1 MRRNGFA
8 PSLVLAASTAALA
21 WAGPAQADT
30 LQEALTQAYVNNPT
44 LLSARANQRAVD
56 ENVPINEA
64 PGIPSITATGSYT
77 EFIKKSPNSFTAPDR
92 TLQIGPTLT
101 VPVYAG
107 GAIRNSVNAAK
118 ERVTAGQADLRA
130 IESSIFSQVVAAY
143 MDVLRGQALVS
154 LSANQVDVL
163 SVNVRA
169 TSDRFEIG
177 DLTRT
182 DVAQSQSRLALAQ
195 GDLRNAQANLIN
207 ARETYIRLVGE
218 APTDL
223 APPPAL
229 PNLPSDVDTAVDVA
243 LANNPDLI
251 ADKERAQA
259 AGFDTE
265 VAGSGRLPNVSLFA
279 GGAYTDYFNTLAGG
293 AGGIAQDET
302 TARAGVQVSI
312 PIFQGGLPAAR
323 QRQAQARETA
333 ALEQVIA
340 TEREVI
346 AQVRAAWSSWR
357 ASLAVIESSQVA
369 VDAASLSLEGVRAEN
384 SIGSRQILDVLN
396 AEQELLSARVQL
408 VTARRNAYVA
418 GFSLLAAMGRAE
430 ARDLGFIGEG
440 LLYDPAENYER
451 VRGRVWDWDRDPDPV
466 ADSTRTVDVPAPDS
480 SVPESSVPGIGE
492 NETVSGY

>member
-1 MRRNGFA
+1 MNRGGFA
-8 PSLVLAASTAALA
+8 KSLVLGASAGALA
-21 WAGPAQADT
+21 LSSPAHADT
-30 LQEALTQAYVNNPT
+30 LQEALSQAYQNNPI
-44 LLSARANQRAVD
+44 LLAARANQRAID

-64 PGIPSITATGSYT
+64 PGIPSIDATASYT

-92 TLQIGPTLT
+92 TLRVGPTLT

-107 GAIRNSVNAAK
+107 GAIKNAVKAAK

-130 IESSIFSQVVAAY
+130 IESSIFNQVVAAY
-143 MDVLRGQALVS
+143 MDVLRSEALVA

-163 SVNVRA
+163 TVNVQA

-195 GDLRNAQANLIN
+195 GDLRNAQAALIN

-223 APPPAL
+223 QAPPPL
-229 PNLPSDVDTAVDVA
+229 PNLPENVETAVDIA
-243 LANNPDLI
+243 LENNPDLI
-251 ADKERAQA
+251 ADKERADA
-259 AGFDTE
+259 AGFDSE
-265 VAGSGRLPNVSLFA
+265 VAGSGRLPNVALFA
-279 GGAYTDYFNTLAGG
+279 NGAYTDYFNTLAGG
-293 AGGIAQDET
+293 AGGIAQEET
-302 TARAGVQVSI
+302 TLNAGVQVSI

-323 QRQAQARETA
+323 QRQAQARESA

-340 TEREVI
+340 TERDVI
-346 AQVRAAWSSWR
+346 AQVRAAWSSWQ
-357 ASLAVIESSQVA
+357 ASLAVIESSQIA
-369 VDAASLSLEGVRAEN
+369 VDAAALSLEGVRAEN

-396 AEQELLSARVQL
+396 AEQELLSSRVQL

-418 GFSLLAAMGRAE
+418 GFTLLAAMGRAE

-440 LLYDPAENYER
+440 LLYDPAMNYER
-451 VRGRVWDWDRDPDPV
+451 VRGRVWDWDRDPEPV
-466 ADSTRTVDVPAPDS
+466 ASATRTVDIAAPDA
-480 SVPESSVPGIGE
+480 SVTSED
-492 NETVSGY
+492 ETGTDSGY

>member
-1 MRRNGFA
+1 MHRTGFA
-8 PSLVLAASTAALA
+8 HSLVLAASTATLA
-21 WAGPAQADT
+21 WAVPAQADT

-44 LLSARANQRAVD
+44 LLSARASQRAVD

-64 PGIPSITATGSYT
+64 QGIPSIEATGSYT
-77 EFIKKSPNSFTAPDR
+77 EFVKKSPNSFTAPDR

-118 ERVTAGQADLRA
+118 ERVSAGQADLRA

-143 MDVLRGQALVS
+143 MDVLRAEALVS
-154 LSANQVDVL
+154 LSANQVEVL
-163 SVNVRA
+163 SVNVQA

-195 GDLRNAQANLIN
+195 GDLRNAQATLIN
-207 ARETYIRLVGE
+207 ARETYIRLVGD
-218 APTDL
+218 APKDL
-223 APPPAL
+223 APPPPL
-229 PNLPSDVDTAVDVA
+229 PNLPADVATAVDVA

-251 ADKERAQA
+251 ADKERAAA
-259 AGFDTE
+259 AGYDTDA
-265 VAGSGRLPNVSLFA
+265 AGAGRLPNVALFA
-279 GGAYTDYFNTLAGG
+279 GATYTDYFNTLAGG
-293 AGGIAQDET
+293 GNGAAQDET

-333 ALEQVIA
+333 ALEQIIA

-369 VDAASLSLEGVRAEN
+369 VDAAALSLEGVRAEN

-440 LLYDPAENYER
+440 LLYDPADNYER
-451 VRGRVWDWDRDPDPV
+451 VRGKVWDWDRDPTPS
-466 ADSTRTVDVPAPDS
+466 ATATSTANIAAPDA
-480 SVPESSVPGIGE
+480 SVGE
-492 NETVSGY
+492 KETVSGY

>member
-1 MRRNGFA
+1 MHRGGIARFLIAGA
-8 PSLVLAASTAALA
+8 SVSALAAAV
-21 WAGPAQADT
+21 PAQADT
-30 LQEALTQAYVNNPT
+30 LQEALTQAYQDNPT
-44 LLSARANQRAVD
+44 LLAARAQQRAID

-64 PGIPSITATGSYT
+64 PGIPSINATGSYT

-92 TLQIGPTLT
+92 TLRIGPTLT

-107 GAIRNSVNAAK
+107 GAIKNSVKAAE
-118 ERVTAGQADLRA
+118 ERVDAGQADLRA
-130 IESSIFSQVVAAY
+130 IESAIFNQVVAAY

-154 LSANQVDVL
+154 LSANQVQVL
-163 SVNVRA
+163 SVNVQA

-207 ARETYIRLVGE
+207 ARETYIQLVGE
-218 APTDL
+218 APKDL
-223 APPPAL
+223 QPPPPL
-229 PNLPSDVDTAVDVA
+229 PNLPASVEVAVDEA

-251 ADKERAQA
+251 ANKERAAA

-279 GGAYTDYFNTLAGG
+279 NGGYTDYLGTLARGVGG
-293 AGGIAQDET
+293 AAQTET
-302 TARAGVQVSI
+302 TANAGVQVSI

-340 TEREVI
+340 TERDVI
-346 AQVRAAWSSWR
+346 AQVRAAWSSWQ

-369 VDAASLSLEGVRAEN
+369 VDAADLSLEGVRAEN
-384 SIGSRQILDVLN
+384 SIGSRTILDVLN
-396 AEQELLSARVQL
+396 AEQELLNARVQL

-418 GFSLLAAMGRAE
+418 GFTLLAAMGRAE
-430 ARDLGFIGEG
+430 ARDLGFLGEG
-440 LLYDPAENYER
+440 VLYDPAVNYER
-451 VRGRVWDWDRDPDPV
+451 VRGRVWDWDRDPEPMPS
-466 ADSTRTVDVPAPDS
+466 STRTVDVPAPDA
-480 SVPESSVPGIGE
+480 SVPADSE
-492 NETVSGY
+492 NTIETR

>member
-1 MRRNGFA
+1 MRRGGFA
-8 PSLVLAASTAALA
+8 RSLVFGASAAALA
-21 WAGPAQADT
+21 IAAPAQADT
-30 LQEALTQAYVNNPT
+30 LQEALTQAYQNNPT
-44 LLSARANQRAVD
+44 LLAARAQQRAVD
-56 ENVPINEA
+56 ENVPINESQ
-64 PGIPSITATGSYT
+64 GIPSIAATASYN
-77 EFIKKSPNSFTAPDR
+77 EAIKKSPNSFTAPDR
-92 TLQIGPTLT
+92 TFRIGPTLT

-107 GAIRNSVNAAK
+107 GAIKNSVKAAE
-118 ERVTAGQADLRA
+118 ERVEAGQADLRA
-130 IESSIFSQVVAAY
+130 IESAIFNQVVAAY

-154 LSANQVDVL
+154 LSANQVEVL
-163 SVNVRA
+163 SVNVQA

-207 ARETYIRLVGE
+207 AREFYIQLVGE
-218 APTDL
+218 APTNL
-223 APPPAL
+223 QPPPPL
-229 PNLPSDVDTAVDVA
+229 PNLPTDVDTAVDEA

-279 GGAYTDYFNTLAGG
+279 NGGYTDYFGTLAGG
-293 AGGIAQDET
+293 AGGISQSET
-302 TARAGVQVSI
+302 TANAGVQISI

-340 TEREVI
+340 TERDVI
-346 AQVRAAWSSWR
+346 AQVRAAWSSWQ
-357 ASLAVIESSQVA
+357 ASLAVIESSQFA
-369 VDAASLSLEGVRAEN
+369 VQAADLSLEGVRAEN
-384 SIGSRQILDVLN
+384 SIGSRSILDVLN

-418 GFSLLAAMGRAE
+418 GFTLLAAMGRAE

-451 VRGRVWDWDRDPDPV
+451 VRGRVWDWDRDPEPV
-466 ADSTRTVDVPAPDS
+466 AVSTSTVGVAAPDASVPAD
-480 SVPESSVPGIGE
+480 GE
-492 NETVSGY
+492 TGTETGY